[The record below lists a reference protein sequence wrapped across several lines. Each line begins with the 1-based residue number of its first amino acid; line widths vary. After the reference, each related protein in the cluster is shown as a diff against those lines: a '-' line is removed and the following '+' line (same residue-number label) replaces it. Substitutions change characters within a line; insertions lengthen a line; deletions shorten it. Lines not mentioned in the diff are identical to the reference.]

1 VSVNGEEEKR
11 EEERAA
17 TTTTRACAFF
27 LNLIRFFLRAL
38 SLRRY
43 KAQTGLTVRWRL
55 SFGGSG
61 TQARAV
67 CDGLPGDIAAL
78 ALPLD
83 IDRIAEAGL
92 LPTDWRSKA
101 PNGGIVAESVVG
113 IVTRKGNPAKIK
125 SFSDLARPGLSVVTA
140 NPKTAGVALWNF
152 LALWQHGLDG
162 GSGGIKK
169 NLLSPDAGAP
179 ADPKARS
186 FVKAVLQNVPIMPRD
201 AREASDAFYAQDK
214 GDALLNYENEIIAT
228 NEAGDVEEPLPYVVP
243 ADNVRVTLPVALVSA
258 NLDRFPTHSRA
269 AAREAAQAFLEFLFT
284 PEAQAEFVATGFR
297 PVGPLPKGGGRKA
310 GGGVKGGET
319 DGGKPPLITRKFVKV
334 RRLVDV
340 DAHMG
345 GWDAVQ
351 ARFFASG
358 SLLDDLQNELSG
370 R

>member
-1 VSVNGEEEKR
+1 MCVP
-11 EEERAA
+11 
-17 TTTTRACAFF
+17 TRA
-27 LNLIRFFLRAL
+27 RAL
-38 SLRRY
+38 SLQPHQPLSLTILFNTLPLPRRY

-83 IDRIAEAGL
+83 IDRIAQAGL
-92 LPTDWRSKA
+92 LPLDWRSRA

-113 IVTRKGNPAKIK
+113 IVTRTGNPAKIRT
-125 SFSDLARPGLSVVTA
+125 FSDLSRPGLTVVTA
-140 NPKTAGVALWNF
+140 NPKTAGVARWNF

-162 GSGGIKK
+162 GAGRLKK
-169 NLLSPDAGAP
+169 GALNPDPGCPPDP
-179 ADPKARS
+179 AARG
-186 FVKAVLQNVPIMPRD
+186 FVKAVLSNVPIMPRD
-201 AREASDAFYAQDK
+201 AREASDAFYAQNK

-243 ADNVRVTLPVALVSA
+243 ADNVRITLPVALVAA
-258 NLDRFPTHSRA
+258 NLDRFPLHSRA

-284 PEAQAEFVATGFR
+284 PEAQAEFVASGFR
-297 PVGPLPKGGGRKA
+297 PVGPLPKGGGGKEGN
-310 GGGVKGGET
+310 GGRS
-319 DGGKPPLITRKFVKV
+319 GKSTTTARKFVKV

-351 ARFFASG
+351 ARFFANG